1 MAKDLLYN
9 LLNTKLTSK
18 YPFGV
23 EMARGFCK
31 RTTFQ
36 CPILLTGRVGTLGSV
51 FRIKTPCWP
60 SDNTLIVI
68 THNDITYE
76 FLYFQMKLINYK
88 SLNRGSTQPLLTQ
101 SDLKNQVLIL
111 PSKNILQYF
120 HIIIN
125 NIFLYMDNFDNI
137 SHTLPLFETH
147 CCQNS
152 FPGTCG

>member
-1 MAKDLLYN
+1 MAFVKEPL
-9 LLNTKLTSK
+9 
-18 YPFGV
+18 
-23 EMARGFCK
+23 
-31 RTTFQ
+31 FQ

-137 SHTLPLFETH
+137 SHTLATIRDTLLPKLISGELRVEDTEKII
-147 CCQNS
+147 
-152 FPGTCG
+152 GR